1 VSRQAGWALTF
12 VALSLALTGCATA
25 AVSPEQRLQA
35 RAAYERGLSH
45 MRDRQPSPALTAL
58 QEAVSLDG
66 QEALYHNTLGL
77 LLLQLRKPDLALERF
92 REATTLDPDYAEAQL
107 DTGIALAEMG
117 RWEDAIKAYRRAIAL
132 PTLSAPHI
140 AHQNMGVAL
149 LNLKRYREAEDE
161 LRFAISLEPR
171 LESAY
176 YNLGLVFVAED
187 RKPEARTAF
196 RQARDLAPDSAFG
209 QAALERLKALGDGG

>member
-1 VSRQAGWALTF
+1 V
-12 VALSLALTGCATA
+12 VAALALGFAACATA
-25 AVSPEQRLQA
+25 MVSPEQRLQA

-58 QEAVSLDG
+58 QEAVSLDP
-66 QEALYHNTLGL
+66 QEPLYPNTLGL

-92 REATTLDPDYAEAQL
+92 REATTLDPAYAEAHL

-117 RWEDAIKAYRRAIAL
+117 RWEEAIVAYRAAIAR
-132 PTLSAPHI
+132 PTLNAPHI

-149 LNLKRYREAEDE
+149 YNLKRYREAADE
-161 LRFAISLEPR
+161 LRFAINLDPR

-176 YNLGLVFVAED
+176 YNLGLVFMAED
-187 RKPEARTAF
+187 RRPEALAAF

-209 QAALERLKALGDGG
+209 QAALERLKALGEGG